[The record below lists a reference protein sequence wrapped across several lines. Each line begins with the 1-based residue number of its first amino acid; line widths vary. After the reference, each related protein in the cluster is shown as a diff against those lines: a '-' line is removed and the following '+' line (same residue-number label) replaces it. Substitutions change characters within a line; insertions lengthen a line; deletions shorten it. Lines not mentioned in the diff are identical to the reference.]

1 MIDALFWYTG
11 LLAWVFNLL
20 AGAVMLAAVAHDRF
34 LKGRTTRRLSQQARR
49 R

>member
-34 LKGRTTRRLSQQARR
+34 LKGRATRRLSQQARHR
-49 R
+49 